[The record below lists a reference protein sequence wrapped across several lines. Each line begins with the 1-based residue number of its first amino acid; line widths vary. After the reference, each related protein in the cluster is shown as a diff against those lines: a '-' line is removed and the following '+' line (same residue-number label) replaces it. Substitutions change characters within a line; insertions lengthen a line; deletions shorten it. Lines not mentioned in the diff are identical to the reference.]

1 MATWNLGEIVASTL
15 PAYEKEFKDQV
26 FNKHVLLNHYKENG
40 GVQEKSGGYE
50 VRVPLMTGAGVSEW
64 FSGTDT
70 LDVSPVDTLDAAQ
83 YTWRNLNASIVFTM
97 DDELSNMGKEQIVD
111 LIEAKV
117 KQAELTIADS
127 LNDAM
132 FNGTGL
138 EARPRFVG
146 LSTAVGTG
154 TYGGIAGGTYTDWQS
169 YVESTATAL
178 TVAHIKVMRNTLNI
192 GAGGSPVSI
201 FATTQTLYEKLEALY
216 TPTYQ
221 MNPLV
226 QSKEAKRIGDVGFTA
241 LEYAGIPVV
250 FDPKCPAGSFF
261 ALNTQNSKLY
271 VHKDAFMDKTPQL
284 KPVDQH
290 VTVQHIVVR
299 ATFGTNRRKSLG
311 KLSAKT
317 A

>member
-1 MATWNLGEIVASTL
+1 MASWNLGDVVAATL
-15 PAYEKEFKDQV
+15 PSYEKEFKDQV
-26 FNKHVLLNHYKENG
+26 FNKHVLLDHYKQND
-40 GVQEKSGGYE
+40 GVVEKSGGYE
-50 VRVPLMTGAGVSEW
+50 VRVPLMTNAGTSEW

-70 LDVSPVDTLDAAQ
+70 LNVSPIDTIDNAQ
-83 YTWRNLNASIVFTM
+83 YTWRNLNASIVFTL
-97 DDELSNMGKEQIVD
+97 DDKLANSGKEQVVD
-111 LIEAKV
+111 LLEAKI

-138 EARPRFVG
+138 ETRPRFVG
-146 LSTAVGTG
+146 LATAVGTG

-178 TVAHIKVMRNTLNI
+178 TVAHIKVARNTINI
-192 GAGGSPVSI
+192 GAGGSPVDVI
-201 FATTQTLYEKLEALY
+201 VTTQTLFEKLETLY

-226 QSKEAKRIGDVGFTA
+226 QSKEGKRIADAGFTS

-250 FDPKCPAGSFF
+250 FDPKCPTGSMFF
-261 ALNTQNSKLY
+261 LNTKNSKLY
-271 VHKDAFMDKTPQL
+271 VNKDAFMDKTPEMS
-284 KPVDQH
+284 PVDQH
-290 VTVQHIVVR
+290 VTVQHIVLR
-299 ATFGTNRRKSLG
+299 TTFGTNRRKSLG
-311 KLSAKT
+311 ALTAKT

>member
-1 MATWNLGEIVASTL
+1 MAAWNLGEIVASTL
-15 PAYEKEFKDQV
+15 PSYEKEFKDQV

-40 GVQEKSGGYE
+40 GVEEKSGGYE

-64 FSGTDT
+64 FGGTDH

-83 YTWRNLNASIVFTM
+83 FTWRNLNASIVFTM

-111 LIEAKV
+111 LIEAKIQ
-117 KQAELTIADS
+117 QAELTIADS

-132 FNGTGL
+132 FNGTGS

-146 LSTAVGTG
+146 LATAVGNG

-169 YVESTATAL
+169 YIEATGGAL
-178 TVAHIKVMRNTLNI
+178 TIAQIKTMRNTINI
-192 GAGGSPVSI
+192 GAGGSPISI
-201 FATTQTLYEKLEALY
+201 LVTTQTLFEKLESLY

-226 QSKEAKRIGDVGFTA
+226 QSKESKRIADAGFTD

-250 FDPKCPAGSFF
+250 FDPKCPSGHMF
-261 ALNTQNSKLY
+261 ALNTKNSKLY
-271 VHKDAFMDKTPQL
+271 VHKDAFMDKTAQL
-284 KPVDQH
+284 KPIDQH

-311 KLSAKT
+311 KLTGKT

>member
-1 MATWNLGEIVASTL
+1 MATWNLGDIVASTL
-15 PAYEKEFKDQV
+15 PSYEKEFKDQV
-26 FNKHVLLNHYKENG
+26 FNKHVLLDHYKQND
-40 GVQEKSGGYE
+40 GVVEKSGGYE
-50 VRVPLMTGAGVSEW
+50 VRVPLMTNAGTSEW

-70 LDVSPVDTLDAAQ
+70 LDVSPVDTIDNAQ

-117 KQAELTIADS
+117 QQAELTIADS

-132 FNGTGL
+132 FNGTGA

-146 LSTAVGTG
+146 LATAVGTG

-169 YVESTATAL
+169 YVESSAATL
-178 TVAHIKVMRNTLNI
+178 TVAMIKIARNTINI
-192 GAGGSPVSI
+192 GAGGSPVDI
-201 FATTQTLYEKLEALY
+201 IVTTQALFEKLEALY

-226 QSKEAKRIGDVGFTA
+226 QSKEGKRIADVGFTS

-250 FDPKCPAGSFF
+250 FDPKCPAGSMFF
-261 ALNTQNSKLY
+261 LNTKNSKLY

-311 KLSAKT
+311 ALTAKT
-317 A
+317 V

>member
-26 FNKHVLLNHYKENG
+26 FNKHVLLNHYKEND
-40 GVQEKSGGYE
+40 GVVEKSGGYE
-50 VRVPLMTGAGVSEW
+50 VRVPLMTSAGTSEW
-64 FSGTDT
+64 FGGTDQ

-83 YTWRNLNASIVFTM
+83 FTWRNLNASIVFTL

-111 LIEAKV
+111 LIEAKIQ
-117 KQAELTIADS
+117 QAELTIADS

-132 FNGTGL
+132 FNGTGA

-146 LSTAVGTG
+146 LATAVGTG
-154 TYGGIAGGTYTDWQS
+154 TYGGIAGGTYSDWQS
-169 YVESTATAL
+169 YVESSGGAL
-178 TVAHIKVMRNTLNI
+178 TIAQIKTMRNTINI

-201 FATTQTLYEKLEALY
+201 FVTTQTLFEKLETLY
-216 TPTYQ
+216 TPTFQ
-221 MNPLV
+221 MNPMV
-226 QSKEAKRIGDVGFTA
+226 QSKEGKRIADGGFTH
-241 LEYAGIPVV
+241 LEYAGTPVV
-250 FDPKCPAGSFF
+250 FDPKCPSGVMF
-261 ALNTQNSKLY
+261 ALNTKNSKLY
-271 VHKDAFMDKTPQL
+271 VHKDAFMDKTAQL

-299 ATFGTNRRKSLG
+299 ATLGTNRRKSLG
-311 KLSAKT
+311 KLTAKT

>member
-26 FNKHVLLNHYKENG
+26 FNKHVLLNHYKEND
-40 GVQEKSGGYE
+40 GVVEKSGGYE
-50 VRVPLMTGAGVSEW
+50 VRVPLMTSAGTSEW
-64 FSGTDT
+64 FGGTDQ

-83 YTWRNLNASIVFTM
+83 FTWRNLNASIVFTL

-111 LIEAKV
+111 LIEAKIQ
-117 KQAELTIADS
+117 QAELTIADS

-146 LSTAVGTG
+146 LATAVGTG
-154 TYGGIAGGTYTDWQS
+154 TYGGIAGGTYSDWQS
-169 YVESTATAL
+169 YVESSGGAL
-178 TVAHIKVMRNTLNI
+178 TIAQIKTMRNTINI

-201 FATTQTLYEKLEALY
+201 FVTTQTLFEKLETLY
-216 TPTYQ
+216 TPTFQ
-221 MNPLV
+221 MNPMV
-226 QSKEAKRIGDVGFTA
+226 QSKEGKRIADGGFTH
-241 LEYAGIPVV
+241 LEYAGTPVV
-250 FDPKCPAGSFF
+250 FDPKCPSGVML
-261 ALNTQNSKLY
+261 ALNTKNSKLY
-271 VHKDAFMDKTPQL
+271 VHKDAFMDKTAQL

-299 ATFGTNRRKSLG
+299 ATLGTNRRKSLG
-311 KLSAKT
+311 KLTAKT